1 MYWVLMSMKSWYKF
15 AVNDKGEIRFGL
27 GAVKGVGHG
36 PVKNIIN
43 VRKESGNFYFHL

>member
-1 MYWVLMSMKSWYKF
+1 MNESWYKF

-43 VRKESGNFYFHL
+43 VKRNQVIYFHL